1 MKGYK
6 LGGKWTANHTKTFLT
21 LKAKL
26 VSEPILSAPCYDG
39 TLFILTTDGCVNTFA
54 GVLSQR
60 ITTTLPGGKVV

>member
-6 LGGKWTANHTKTFLT
+6 FGEKWTANHTKTFLT

-26 VSEPILSAPCYDG
+26 VSEPVLSAPRYDG
-39 TLFILTTDGCVNTFA
+39 TPFILTTDGCVNAFA

-60 ITTTLPGGKVV
+60 ITMTLLGGKVV